1 MKPENLFCIVSIFVV
16 TILLFYCIDGS
27 KGMLEN
33 YDIIDRNV
41 GIFTDIP
48 TGCTSTAGGDI
59 MMCPCGGHCSNGS
72 RCRAMAGC
80 KC

>member
-1 MKPENLFCIVSIFVV
+1 MKNENLFYIAAIFVA
-16 TILLFYCIDGS
+16 TILLFYYFDGS
-27 KGMLEN
+27 KSMSEN
-33 YDIIDRNV
+33 Y
-41 GIFTDIP
+41 GIVDIP

-72 RCRAMAGC
+72 QCRAMHGC

>member
-1 MKPENLFCIVSIFVV
+1 MKLKNLFYIVAAFVV
-16 TILLFYCIDGS
+16 TILLFYCIDKS
-27 KGMLEN
+27 KTSEN
-33 YDIIDRNV
+33 YDNV
-41 GIFTDIP
+41 DIPIDIP

-72 RCRAMAGC
+72 QCRAMSGC